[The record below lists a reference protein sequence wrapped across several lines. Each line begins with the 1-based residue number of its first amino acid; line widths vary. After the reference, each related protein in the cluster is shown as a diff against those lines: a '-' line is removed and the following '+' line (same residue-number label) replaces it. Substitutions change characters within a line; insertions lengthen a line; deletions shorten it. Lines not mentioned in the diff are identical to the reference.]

1 MCWVKRALKRGDF
14 MRNYLIFIV
23 LFLCSVLLC
32 FAEDTPI
39 SPTSTTT
46 LEKDN
51 TTPNEQTPQDLEQ
64 IFAKRFSVTLR
75 KVQVTDLLRMLQQKG
90 PLNIVATKEVSGE
103 LTFLLENV
111 TIGDA
116 LEIVLITNG
125 LAKEIK
131 DNIIHIMTEAQYQAL
146 YGKPYNSRLI
156 ARTYQLKN
164 TLPKRMMTF
173 LENIRSKNLGSIIAD
188 DGTRTLVLIDVPD
201 KIKEMEEFIKR
212 LDVPPETQTFELK
225 NARMDDII
233 PEVNKLLTPNFGEI
247 KIDKRM
253 NRFIVTDYPQV
264 LENIA
269 YLIYQFD
276 IKPREV
282 LIEAKMIQIVLSDE
296 FTMGVNWQQ
305 VFSKYS
311 AFKNVNLVGN
321 FPIRGDLAQKVN
333 LTTTIGTIP
342 ATHYQLVIQALKNF
356 GDNKLISAPRLITLS
371 DKEAKFM
378 VGTKEAY
385 ATTTRTTAQG
395 GATTETETVQ
405 FLDVGVTLMVTPT
418 INEDKYIT
426 MLIKP
431 EISSVTRY
439 EVTALGNRIPII
451 ETANTNTN
459 VMVRDGV
466 TIVIAG
472 LIRDQKQRESGGI
485 PVLSQI
491 PIIGGLF
498 ASKREYF
505 VKTETIVFLTPYIVT
520 GDVDS
525 SVISKQIDLE
535 KKEPKELKPVR

>member
-1 MCWVKRALKRGDF
+1 
-14 MRNYLIFIV
+14 MRNYLIFLVIA
-23 LFLCSVLLC
+23 LCSTLLC
-32 FAEDTPI
+32 FAEDSTSPAPKDAPV
-39 SPTSTTT
+39 SPTTTT
-46 LEKDN
+46 
-51 TTPNEQTPQDLEQ
+51 EQTPQSLEQ
-64 IFAKRFSVTLR
+64 IFAKPFTGTFKV
-75 KVQVTDLLRMLQQKG
+75 VQVRDLLGALRQKG

-111 TIGDA
+111 TVGEA

-131 DNIIHIMTEAQYQAL
+131 GNIIHIMTEAQYQAL

-156 ARTYQLKN
+156 VKIYQLKN
-164 TLPKRMMTF
+164 TLPKRIMTF
-173 LENIRSKNLGSIIAD
+173 LENIRSKNLGSLIGD
-188 DGTRTLVLIDVPD
+188 DGTRTLVVIDVPD
-201 KIKEMEEFIKR
+201 KIKEMEELIKR
-212 LDVPPETQTFELK
+212 LDVSSDTQTFELK
-225 NARMDDII
+225 NAKMDDII
-233 PEVNKLLTPNFGEI
+233 PEVTKLRTPGFGEI
-247 KIDKRM
+247 QIDKRM
-253 NRFIVTDYPQV
+253 NRFIVTDHPQV
-264 LENIA
+264 LQDIA
-269 YLIYQFD
+269 NLVYQFD
-276 IKPREV
+276 AKPREV

-311 AFKNVNLVGN
+311 AFKDVKLVGN

-342 ATHYQLVIQALKNF
+342 NTHYQLVVQALKNF
-356 GDNKLISAPRLITLS
+356 GDNKLISSPRLITLS

-405 FLDVGVTLMVTPT
+405 FLEVGVTLMVTPT

-451 ETANTNTN
+451 ETANTSTN
-459 VMVRDGV
+459 VMVKDGV
-466 TIVIAG
+466 PIVIAG
-472 LIRDQKQRESGGI
+472 LIRDQKQRESGGV
-485 PVLSQI
+485 PLLSQI
-491 PIIGGLF
+491 PIIGLLF
-498 ASKREYF
+498 SSKREYF
-505 VKTETIVFLTPYIVT
+505 VKTETVVFLTPFIVT

-525 SVISKQIDLE
+525 SVISRQIDLE
-535 KKEPKELKPVR
+535 RKEPKELKPIR